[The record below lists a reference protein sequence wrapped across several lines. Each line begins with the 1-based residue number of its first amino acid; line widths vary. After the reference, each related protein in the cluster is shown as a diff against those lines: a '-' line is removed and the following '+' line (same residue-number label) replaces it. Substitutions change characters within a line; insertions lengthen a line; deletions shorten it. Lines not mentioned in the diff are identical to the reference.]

1 MDIGNAF
8 LIVNPNARKGKG
20 REDGEKIVS
29 YFRERG
35 IDIPWRYTSAP
46 GDAWKITKD
55 AIAEGCDTI
64 IVAGGD
70 GALNEVV
77 NGIMFSGREVRLGLV
92 PIGRGNDYAFSL
104 GIPGSLYGAL
114 DVILSGKTRKVDV
127 GLVEKDGG
135 KVRYFLN
142 GNGYG
147 FEPMVNFR
155 AMEYKH
161 LNGIASYVVAFLEMM
176 VHVPPAFKVE
186 IELDGDVVEL
196 ETQQISFTLGK
207 RMGSCF
213 MLAPNASIDDGM
225 FDFLATKRPL
235 GRLSLVSAVLKF
247 LKGTHVDDKRNFL
260 IKNVHSG
267 VIRVSSG
274 DIYSHADGEVVA
286 LGEGKIFKVSIIE
299 RGLSMFSV

>member
-1 MDIGNAF
+1 
-8 LIVNPNARKGKG
+8 
-20 REDGEKIVS
+20 
-29 YFRERG
+29 
-35 IDIPWRYTSAP
+35 
-46 GDAWKITKD
+46 
-55 AIAEGCDTI
+55 
-64 IVAGGD
+64 
-70 GALNEVV
+70 
-77 NGIMFSGREVRLGLV
+77 
-92 PIGRGNDYAFSL
+92 
-104 GIPGSLYGAL
+104 
-114 DVILSGKTRKVDV
+114 
-127 GLVEKDGG
+127 
-135 KVRYFLN
+135 
-142 GNGYG
+142 
-147 FEPMVNFR
+147 
-155 AMEYKH
+155 
-161 LNGIASYVVAFLEMM
+161 MM
-176 VHVPPAFKVE
+176 VHVPHAFKVE

-225 FDFLATKRPL
+225 FDFLATKRPF

-299 RGLSMFSV
+299 RGLSMFSI